1 MNAFRFRFATLLL
14 LVVTIACSN
23 SIARISADAPVENNS
38 RLLRNQVEFSDA
50 AALSES
56 EQLNSSSSSSSSSHE
71 KFVPGEPSH
80 ASETEHSAA
89 SASHEKKHEGPTL
102 MSFVGP
108 AVAGV
113 LAILLIGAV
122 IAFKNRMNK

>member
-56 EQLNSSSSSSSSSHE
+56 EQLNSSSSSSHE